1 MADWS
6 LSVVKEADAILARY
20 PLEIK
25 RVETVDSVGETTE
38 HDDDNVTTPSSI
50 ASSTLSSN

>member
-25 RVETVDSVGETTE
+25 RVETVDSVGETE